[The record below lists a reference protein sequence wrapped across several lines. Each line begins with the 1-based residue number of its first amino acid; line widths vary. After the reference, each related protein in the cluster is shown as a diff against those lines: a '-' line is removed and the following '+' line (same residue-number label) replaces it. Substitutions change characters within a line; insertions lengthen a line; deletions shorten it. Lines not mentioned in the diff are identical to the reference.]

1 MVKLSEI
8 VSGPVHLPDMVDN
21 YDDINTLN
29 YKKKQIVRVSVVEVD
44 VSNKRLRLSM
54 RPSRIMSST
63 LPVADKEI
71 TNLSQVAA
79 GDVVRGFVKNVS
91 DKGLFVALGGQII
104 AMVKIANLSD
114 RFLKDWK
121 DEFQVD
127 QLVKGRVLSVDTA
140 LNQVELSLKASA
152 VDEDYTPPITYKD
165 IKEGSVVTGKVRK
178 VEEFGAFILVDNS
191 NNVSGLCH
199 RSQMAD
205 NAVKD
210 ATKLYKEGD
219 AVKAVV
225 LEVDVAKR
233 RISLG
238 LKPSLFDEDT
248 DMDSDAEGGAALD
261 DEEMTDE
268 QRAMLE
274 KLLGNDSGDDDED
287 DDDDDED
294 EDDEDE
300 DEDEEEDEE
309 EENGEDDEDEEMD
322 DAPVKKSGGLGIGK
336 KSAWSADPF
345 DESGSEPED
354 QAEEQKD
361 GDKKKKRRKAGI
373 EVDRTAELDAHG
385 PQTSS
390 DYERLLL
397 GQPDSSELW
406 IAYMA
411 FQMQVSELPKAR
423 EVAERA
429 IKSINIREETEKLNV
444 WVAYLNLEVAYG
456 TKQTV
461 EDVFKRACQYNDE
474 QEVHERL
481 ASIYIQS
488 EKLRVCS
495 PSVVSRCQLRR

>member
-1 MVKLSEI
+1 
-8 VSGPVHLPDMVDN
+8 
-21 YDDINTLN
+21 
-29 YKKKQIVRVSVVEVD
+29 
-44 VSNKRLRLSM
+44 
-54 RPSRIMSST
+54 
-63 LPVADKEI
+63 
-71 TNLSQVAA
+71 
-79 GDVVRGFVKNVS
+79 
-91 DKGLFVALGGQII
+91 
-104 AMVKIANLSD
+104 MVKIANLSD
-114 RFLKDWK
+114 RFLKEWK
-121 DEFQVD
+121 DQFQVD

-140 LNQVELSLKASA
+140 LSQVELSLKAS
-152 VDEDYTPPITYKD
+152 VVEENYTPLVSYKD

-191 NNVSGLCH
+191 ANVSGLCH

-205 NAVKD
+205 KPVKD

-219 AVKAVV
+219 VVKAVV
-225 LEVDVAKR
+225 LEVDAAKR
-233 RISLG
+233 RISFG

-248 DMDSDAEGGAALD
+248 DMDSEDSDDGGVAIEAGEDEDDD
-261 DEEMTDE
+261 DEELDE
-268 QRAMLE
+268 EQKALLE
-274 KLLGNDSGDDDED
+274 KLLGNDSDDGDED
-287 DDDDDED
+287 AEDDDDED
-294 EDDEDE
+294 E
-300 DEDEEEDEE
+300 EEDQ
-309 EENGEDDEDEEMD
+309 ENENDDDEEME
-322 DAPVKKSGGLGIGK
+322 DAPITKSGGLGLGK

-345 DESGSEPED
+345 DESGSDSDD
-354 QAEEQKD
+354 QEQEKKD
-361 GDKKKKRRKAGI
+361 GDKKKKRRKARI

-385 PQTSS
+385 PQTTS

-456 TKQTV
+456 TRQTV
-461 EDVFKRACQYNDE
+461 EEVFKRACQYNDE

-488 EKLRVCS
+488 EKFKVRTRALTLPFEKTV
-495 PSVVSRCQLRR
+495 LT